1 MTAVNAAKIVTLEDR
16 MDRQDKRL
24 ARIEKMVLAL
34 LLAVAGAGLFG
45 PDFVHQLIAT
55 YLPVPAAP

>member
-16 MDRQDKRL
+16 MDRVDKRL
-24 ARIEKMVLAL
+24 ARMEKMLVLL
-34 LLAVAGAGLFG
+34 VVAMAGVGLFG